1 MILDWSFQE
10 SAKHNLE
17 AELNFLRVFND
28 MISNIIPTLNII
40 PMIEK
45 PKFFH
50 HLFVFNTLSQI
61 PYYIIILFIKLNNIY
76 FILIWFVHEVNDRRK
91 L

>member
-28 MISNIIPTLNII
+28 MISNIIPTLNNI

-45 PKFFH
+45 PKIFH
-50 HLFVFNTLSQI
+50 YLFVFNTLSQI
-61 PYYIIILFIKLNNIY
+61 SYYMIILFIKLSNIY
-76 FILIWFVHEVNDRRK
+76 FILIWFVHEVNDRKK